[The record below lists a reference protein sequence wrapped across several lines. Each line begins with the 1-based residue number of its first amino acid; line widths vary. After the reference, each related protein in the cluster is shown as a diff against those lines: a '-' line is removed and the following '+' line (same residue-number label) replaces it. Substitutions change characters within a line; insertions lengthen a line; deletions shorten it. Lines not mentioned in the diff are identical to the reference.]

1 MKLLT
6 FGGVSVEGVTFR
18 REKPLL
24 LLAYLCLE
32 GPQPRR
38 RLASLFWPDA
48 ANPMNSLA
56 QNLIRLRPLT
66 GAVLEHGNRVEALIP
81 SDIQDFRD
89 HCRAARPADALTLY
103 TGAFLDGLN
112 ADLNPDLEEWLLD
125 TRETLAREARAAHL
139 TLAEHHH
146 AHGQHPQA
154 HAHATHAYHTPG
166 APPCDPEDLPRL
178 WQILGL
184 SDHPLTLTLRRDAH
198 ELGLTLPTPTPTL
211 PTTPLIGRTAELATL
226 SALPAGQIAWI
237 SGPPGIGKTALI
249 DSLTHTGWRV
259 LPARSGL
266 PLATL
271 EPLSAHPLG
280 SAADALNL
288 LRDTRL
294 KLALDDW
301 EDMDDTTRAT
311 LTLAARQHPG
321 ATIAITAR
329 QPPALPTHHHLPLH
343 SLTEHDLQ
351 GHPGAHAATGGH
363 PTLLAAYLNGTPPD
377 RTLDAHLTLL
387 GPDHRRL
394 FLALAAQDTPN
405 LSATRAALNLS
416 AATLAGTLDTLTR
429 EGLTTPTGT
438 IRASTPARQL
448 LDAHPLD
455 TTLIHLHLARHYPR
469 ETAWPH
475 WLAARDLWEDHDHTP
490 CAAAAH
496 WHADQELKRGYPAKA
511 ARTLENAPQT
521 DEVRLLRGW
530 ALIYSGEYQN
540 ALEVVSKVADS
551 PEAQVARASVLFR
564 TGENEKAYQLAVPL
578 KHGNSSVSAHATF
591 VLGLLHRHREDY
603 EQARQNF
610 RRSAR
615 LWHLQGNLFEEVQSA
630 SLAASAACRLHQSA
644 PDNAFEPILARA
656 EGQPAAEG
664 LVLINYAVELEHAGQ
679 LTQVTDLLS
688 RAAEHMTQSGNL
700 NGVAIAANNLGLRHH
715 LDGNLVQAKHWYRE
729 SIDLTIRTG
738 DIRLLGLALSNLS
751 ELEADL
757 AGLEDALMLLTE
769 SGQSATVELIQR
781 NLKANLIAMRVS

>member
-6 FGGVSVEGVTFR
+6 FGGVSVEGATFR

-66 GAVLEHGNRVEALIP
+66 GAVLEHGSRVEALLP
-81 SDIQDFRD
+81 SDTQAFRD

-103 TGAFLDGLN
+103 TGAFLEGLTL
-112 ADLNPDLEEWLLD
+112 DLNPDLEEWLLD

-139 TLAEHHH
+139 NLAGHHH
-146 AHGQHPQA
+146 ARAEHTPA
-154 HAHATHAYHTPG
+154 HAHAERAYHTPG
-166 APPCDPEDLPRL
+166 APPCDPADLYHL
-178 WQILGL
+178 WQILGPT
-184 SDHPLTLTLRRDAH
+184 DHPLTLTLRRDASD
-198 ELGLTLPTPTPTL
+198 LGLTLPAPTPAL
-211 PTTPLIGRTAELATL
+211 PTTPLIGRAAELAAL
-226 SALPAGQIAWI
+226 SALPPGQIAWI
-237 SGPPGIGKTALI
+237 SGPPGIGKTTLLSALAG
-249 DSLTHTGWRV
+249 HGWQV

-271 EPLSAHPLG
+271 EPLSPHPPC

-329 QPPALPTHHHLPLH
+329 QPPALPTHHHIPLH

-405 LSATRAALNLS
+405 LAATRAALNLS
-416 AATLAGTLDTLTR
+416 AATLASTLDTLTR
-429 EGLTTPTGT
+429 EGLTTPGGS

-455 TTLIHLHLARHYPR
+455 TTLIHLHLARHHPID
-469 ETAWPH
+469 TAWPH
-475 WLAARDLWEDHDHTP
+475 WLAARDLWELADTP
-490 CAAAAH
+490 KCAAAAH
-496 WHADQELKRGYPAKA
+496 WHADQEMKRGYPARA
-511 ARTLENAPQT
+511 AKTLEVAPQT
-521 DEVRLLRGW
+521 DEVKLLRAW

-540 ALEVVSKVADS
+540 ALEVVSKVSDS

-644 PDNAFEPILARA
+644 PDNVFEPILARA

-715 LDGNLVQAKHWYRE
+715 LDGNLAQAKHWYRQ

-781 NLKANLIAMRVS
+781 NLKANLSAMRVS

>member
-38 RLASLFWPDA
+38 RLANLFWPDA

-81 SDIQDFRD
+81 SDTQAFRD

-103 TGAFLDGLN
+103 TGPFLDGLN

-166 APPCDPEDLPRL
+166 APPCEPEDLPRL

-184 SDHPLTLTLRRDAH
+184 SDHPLTLTLRRDAS

-226 SALPAGQIAWI
+226 SALPPGQIAWI
-237 SGPPGIGKTALI
+237 SGPPGIGKTALL
-249 DSLTHTGWRV
+249 SALAHHGWRV
-259 LPARSGL
+259 LPARGGL

-271 EPLSAHPLG
+271 APLSAHPLG

-301 EDMDDTTRAT
+301 EDMDDTTRAA

-329 QPPALPTHHHLPLH
+329 QPPALPTHHHIPLH
-343 SLTEHDLQ
+343 SLTEHDLHA
-351 GHPGAHAATGGH
+351 HPGAHAATGGH
-363 PTLLAAYLNGTPPD
+363 PTLLASYLNGTPPD

-429 EGLTTPTGT
+429 EGLTTQGGS
-438 IRASTPARQL
+438 IRASTPARHL

-455 TTLIHLHLARHYPR
+455 TALTHLHLARHHPTD
-469 ETAWPH
+469 TAWPH
-475 WLAARDLWEDHDHTP
+475 WLAARDLWELEDTP
-490 CAAAAH
+490 KCAAAAH
-496 WHADQELKRGYPAKA
+496 WHADQEMKRGYPARA
-511 ARTLENAPQT
+511 ARTLEVAPQT
-521 DEVRLLRGW
+521 DEVKLLRGW